1 MDNINKNSNQKPT
14 KDTPDIL
21 KKIIKRKFEEVALDE
36 EKISLKIMQE
46 DALKIDKKANF
57 YQSLKQKI
65 DNKQN
70 AVIAEIKKASPS
82 KGILRENFDPAQIAK
97 DYQEAGAT
105 CLSVLTDKDFFK
117 GSDEYLQQVVGVVDL
132 PVLRK
137 DFIISNYQIYQ
148 AKVLGA
154 DCILLIAAVLT
165 LEEMLEF
172 VQTAKSVNL
181 DVLVEVHNKVE
192 MLEALKLDLPM
203 IGINNRNLRD
213 FSVSLETTLE
223 LMKLAKGKVII
234 TESGI
239 LSEDDVN
246 LMNDND
252 IYGFLVGEAF
262 MKKDDIVSGFNE
274 LF

>member
-36 EKISLKIMQE
+36 EKTSLKVMQE

-57 YQSLKQKI
+57 YNSLKQKI

-82 KGILRENFDPAQIAK
+82 KGILRENFDPAQVAK
-97 DYQEAGAT
+97 DYKEAGAT

-117 GSDEYLQQVVGVVDL
+117 GSDEYLQQVVSVVDL

>member
-1 MDNINKNSNQKPT
+1 MDNINKNSNQKPV

-36 EKISLKIMQE
+36 KKTSLRVMQE

-57 YQSLKQKI
+57 YNSLKQKI

>member
-1 MDNINKNSNQKPT
+1 MDNINKNSNQKPA

-36 EKISLKIMQE
+36 EKTSLKVMQE

-82 KGILRENFDPAQIAK
+82 KGILRENFDSAQIAK
-97 DYQEAGAT
+97 DYKEAGAT

-181 DVLVEVHNKVE
+181 DVLVEVHNKAE

-223 LMKLAKGKVII
+223 LMKLANDKVII

-262 MKKDDIVSGFNE
+262 MKKDDIVSGFKE